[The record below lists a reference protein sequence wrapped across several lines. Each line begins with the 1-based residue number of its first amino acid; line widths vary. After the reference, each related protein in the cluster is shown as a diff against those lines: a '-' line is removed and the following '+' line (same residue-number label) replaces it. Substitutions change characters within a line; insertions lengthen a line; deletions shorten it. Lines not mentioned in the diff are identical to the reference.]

1 MSHYQNQQKKG
12 LTEKIKEKIPGLGR
26 KQDNPYQQGHNQQG
40 HNQQGHTT
48 STTAP
53 GYYEGQH
60 QQGLTEKIKEQI
72 PGVGHQQGHTTSTTN
87 PYQQGHTTSATNPY
101 QQSHTTSATVPG
113 HYKGQQHQ
121 EKKGVMEKIKEKL
134 PGHR

>member
-26 KQDNPYQQGHNQQG
+26 KHDNTYQQGHNQQG

-60 QQGLTEKIKEQI
+60 HQGLTEKIKEQI
-72 PGVGHQQGHTTSTTN
+72 PGVGHQQGHTTST
-87 PYQQGHTTSATNPY
+87 TNPY

>member
-26 KQDNPYQQGHNQQG
+26 KHDNTYQQGHNQQG

-53 GYYEGQH
+53 GHYEGQ
-60 QQGLTEKIKEQI
+60 QR
-72 PGVGHQQGHTTSTTN
+72 
-87 PYQQGHTTSATNPY
+87 
-101 QQSHTTSATVPG
+101 
-113 HYKGQQHQ
+113 Q

-134 PGHR
+134 PGQH

>member
-40 HNQQGHTT
+40 HTT

-60 QQGLTEKIKEQI
+60 HQGLTEKIKEQI
-72 PGVGHQQGHTTSTTN
+72 PGVGH
-87 PYQQGHTTSATNPY
+87 QQGHTTSATNPY

>member
-26 KQDNPYQQGHNQQG
+26 KHDNTYQQGHNQQG

-60 QQGLTEKIKEQI
+60 HQGLTEKIKEQI

-87 PYQQGHTTSATNPY
+87 PYQQT
-101 QQSHTTSATVPG
+101 HTTSATVPG

>member
-1 MSHYQNQQKKG
+1 MSHYQNQGKKG

-26 KQDNPYQQGHNQQG
+26 KHNDPY
-40 HNQQGHTT
+40 QQGHTT

-60 QQGLTEKIKEQI
+60 HQGLTEKIKENI
-72 PGVGHQQGHTTSTTN
+72 PGVGQGHTTSTT
-87 PYQQGHTTSATNPY
+87 A
-101 QQSHTTSATVPG
+101 PG

-121 EKKGVMEKIKEKL
+121 QKKGCF
-134 PGHR
+134 